1 MRGKTKPNGS
11 FQALFGI
18 TPSSEPVST
27 MIMSKKSLMSQ
38 VLRRE
43 RAKRASNDA
52 LFLHVA
58 SNVISD

>member
-1 MRGKTKPNGS
+1 
-11 FQALFGI
+11 
-18 TPSSEPVST
+18 

-52 LFLHVA
+52 LFLRVA
-58 SNVISD
+58 SNVIRD

>member
-1 MRGKTKPNGS
+1 MAI

-18 TPSSEPVST
+18 TPSSEPVSA

-38 VLRRE
+38 VLGRE
-43 RAKRASNDA
+43 RTKRASNDA
-52 LFLHVA
+52 LFLRVA